1 MINWGVI
8 GAGGIAYRR
17 TIPEGISKSKNSK
30 LVAITDINLDFARK
44 ISSEYEVKLY
54 NNEEDLINDKTID
67 AVYIATPVFLHHR
80 QCILAA
86 KKGKHIFCEKIMALN
101 EKQCT
106 EMIDACK
113 SNNVKLAI
121 AYMMRFNSIH
131 KKIREMV
138 KNGVLGKIVLGRAQL
153 SCWYPPIEDAWR
165 QKKDLGGG
173 GSLADMGSHCID
185 LLEFIFDSDVKEV
198 SCFTGNFVHDYQT
211 EDTSIV
217 TCKFEKEALGIIDNC
232 FNIPDYSSKNI
243 LEIYGSRGS
252 ILCKD
257 TIGQGSNGIAEV
269 YIEEK
274 DKEYDASQKNKKS
287 GEPVTLKVIPT
298 NTYQAEIEYF
308 ANCIENNIEPEISG
322 ELGLHN
328 IKIIEGCYKS
338 AKELKVIEIN

>member
-17 TIPEGISKSKNSK
+17 TIPEGIAKSKNSK
-30 LVAITDINLDFARK
+30 LLAITDINLDFARK
-44 ISSEYEVKLY
+44 ISCEYELKLY
-54 NNEEDLINDKTID
+54 NNEEDLINDKDID

-101 EKQCT
+101 EKQCN
-106 EMIDACK
+106 EMIDVCK
-113 SNNVKLAI
+113 SHNVKLAI

-138 KNGVLGKIVLGRAQL
+138 KNGILGKIVLGRAQL

-185 LLEFIFDSDVKEV
+185 LLEFIFNSKVKEV
-198 SCFTGNFVHDYQT
+198 SCFTSNFVHDYQT

-217 TCKFEKEALGIIDNC
+217 TCKFEKEAFGIIDNC
-232 FNIPDYSSKNI
+232 FNIPDSSSKNI
-243 LEIYGSRGS
+243 LEIYGTKGS
-252 ILCKD
+252 ILCRG
-257 TIGQGSNGIAEV
+257 TIGQDSNGQAEV
-269 YIEEK
+269 YLER
-274 DKEYDASQKNKKS
+274 KEAAYNAGQKRLNPNKTANLEVK
-287 GEPVTLKVIPT
+287 PI
-298 NTYQAEIEYF
+298 NIYQAEIEYF
-308 ANCIENNIEPEISG
+308 ADCIEKNIEPEISG
-322 ELGLHN
+322 ELGLHH
-328 IKIIEGCYKS
+328 IKIVEACYKS
-338 AKELKVIEIN
+338 AKEQKIIKIN